1 MWCRFEC
8 EEKSNKIQAL
18 EIECADAK
26 IKLGTENPS
35 MKKVLEKS
43 KEDLVKVENQLET
56 EAVSKKGLEES
67 LSSYR
72 KLRQSW
78 RGTHFNIMKHKKIFF
93 NTS

>member
-35 MKKVLEKS
+35 MKKAMEKI
-43 KEDLVKVENQLET
+43 
-56 EAVSKKGLEES
+56 KGGIGKS
-67 LSSYR
+67 R
-72 KLRQSW
+72 KSIR
-78 RGTHFNIMKHKKIFF
+78 N
-93 NTS
+93 